1 MPDHPAK
8 AIQSAGTPVCSRSDF
23 MPGPSRP
30 LSPHL
35 QIYRWTW
42 TMAMSVL
49 HRVTGTALYAGTVLL
64 AAWLVAAAS
73 GQASFDT
80 GQWIAG
86 SWIGRLVLFGYTFA
100 LMHHMFGGL
109 RHFIWDMGRGYD
121 ASQRLNLAKAT
132 LFLSAPAT
140 VLIWIIAYAAH

>member
-1 MPDHPAK
+1 MA
-8 AIQSAGTPVCSRSDF
+8 QTN
-23 MPGPSRP
+23 RP

-35 QIYRWTW
+35 QIYRWSW

-64 AAWLVAAAS
+64 AIWLVAAAS
-73 GQASFDT
+73 GRASFEMA
-80 GQWIAG
+80 QWVTS
-86 SWIGRLVLFGYTFA
+86 SWLGLAVLFGYTFA

-109 RHFIWDMGRGYD
+109 RHFVWDLGKGYE
-121 ASQRLNLAKAT
+121 ASQRMNLAKAT

-140 VLIWIIAYAAH
+140 ILIWIIAYAVS